1 VLALARF
8 IMASRARA
16 ALVACAGNLLPLLS
30 PATVALVVLRKGWR
44 EGSLVALW
52 AALPLVA
59 MFYAGGMA
67 PVLVWASL
75 LTVAVVM
82 AAALVLRGTA
92 SWQLGLLALV
102 GASTVLALAMGQLLG
117 AEVAAFGDALK
128 AMVAQ
133 LQAGGRELDWKPDG
147 TMVLGLL
154 AWVMAASALGSLLL
168 GRWWQALLYN
178 PGGLGRELR
187 SLRISAP
194 VAVVLMGGWVTC
206 QFAPAGYLAWSNLLG
221 LPLFMNGVALVH
233 HLVASS
239 PRVGAHWLAVFYIG
253 LVLLL
258 GPLGLLLTGVG
269 FMDSLVDLR
278 ARFARR
284 SSDPGNADKDG

>member
-1 VLALARF
+1 MLALARF

-16 ALVACAGNLLPLLS
+16 ALVACAGNLVPLLS
-30 PATVALVVLRKGWR
+30 PATVALVALR
-44 EGSLVALW
+44 EGGREASLVALW
-52 AALPLVA
+52 AVLPLVA
-59 MFYAGGMA
+59 MFYAEGMA
-67 PVLVWASL
+67 PLLVWASL

-82 AAALVLRGTA
+82 AGALVLRGTA
-92 SWQLGLLALV
+92 SWQAALLTLV
-102 GASTVLALAMGQLLG
+102 GASAATALAIGLLMG
-117 AEVAAFGDALK
+117 AEVAAFGDVLE
-128 AMVAQ
+128 AMFAQ
-133 LQAGGRELDWKPDG
+133 VRPAGGGANWQPDA

-154 AWVMAASALGSLLL
+154 AWVMAVSALGGLLL

-178 PGGLGRELR
+178 PGGLARELR
-187 SLRISAP
+187 GLRVSAP
-194 VAVVLMGGWVTC
+194 VAAALMAGWVIC
-206 QFAPAGYLAWSNLLG
+206 QFAPVGYVAWGNLLG
-221 LPLFMNGVALVH
+221 LPLFVNGVALVH

-269 FMDSLVDLR
+269 FMDSFVDLR

-284 SSDPGNADKDG
+284 SSDSGKDC